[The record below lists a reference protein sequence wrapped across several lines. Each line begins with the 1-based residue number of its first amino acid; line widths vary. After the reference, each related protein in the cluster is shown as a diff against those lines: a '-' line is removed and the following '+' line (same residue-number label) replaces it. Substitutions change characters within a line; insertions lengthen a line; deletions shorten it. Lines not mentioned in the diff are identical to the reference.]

1 MRTLR
6 MSLAG
11 TLTVALLGGLGGAV
25 LGQDEEADLMAP
37 ATVTGSVVYIG
48 GHQVGERSSGDGVV
62 RESGMISNHKWEASD
77 PRLSG
82 TEAYTKNWD
91 HYPLGFDVDATTR
104 VLENDGG
111 RWVGTGVGMEE
122 VFIST
127 DTPLLSTATVI
138 LHGEDAYEGLTAYLL
153 MDEGTSGSATF
164 AGVIFPGEMPPF
176 PEPAE

>member
-82 TEAYTKNWD
+82 KDTYTGNWRKFRTA
-91 HYPLGFDVDATTR
+91 GFQVDAATS
-104 VLENDGG
+104 VLENDDG
-111 RWVGTGVGMEE
+111 RWVGTVTRLRSPDNQTE
-122 VFIST
+122 
-127 DTPLLSTATVI
+127 TVI
-138 LHGEDAYEGLTAYLL
+138 LHGEDTYEELTAYVLI
-153 MDEGTSGSATF
+153 DYTVRPIEFVA
-164 AGVIFPGEMPPF
+164 AIFPGDMPPF